1 MKYMISILH
10 WLEYVSPTNAD
21 KDPFGPFDAT
31 DDDVLAVEGGRIMF
45 ISLFLHIEN
54 AFV

>member
-10 WLEYVSPTNAD
+10 WLEYVSPTHAD
-21 KDPFGPFDAT
+21 KDPFDAT
-31 DDDVLAVEGGRIMF
+31 DEDADVVAVEGGRIMF